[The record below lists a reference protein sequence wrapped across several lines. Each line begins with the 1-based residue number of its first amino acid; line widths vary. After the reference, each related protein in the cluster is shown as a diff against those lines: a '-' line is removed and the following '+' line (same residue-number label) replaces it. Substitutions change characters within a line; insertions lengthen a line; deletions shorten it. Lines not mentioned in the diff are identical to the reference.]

1 MNGQNEET
9 VQDLNESS
17 GSESGAEEGL
27 RVQESRPS
35 VRDIVLDCGV
45 LGADGSVYRKAT
57 ISKITGRDRK
67 EIGSREVLKNG
78 GKVISKLLF
87 NRLDSV
93 EGINLTKPDD
103 RDRVIKGLL
112 SADRSRLM
120 LELYRLSKNTETISA
135 TVVCP
140 SCEEEQELDFAI
152 HDFPLRPFRNYV
164 IDRQRNLFTFEVDV
178 AIPSGVK
185 AVFRYPNGYDEEAT
199 LPLLRVNPVE
209 ASHLMLSK
217 CLLKYDGREI
227 IERDFI
233 DNLNVDELDALSEAF
248 QEALPGIELSP
259 EMRCF
264 ACGKEANVRVDVT
277 DFFFG
282 TSKKPRSH

>member
-1 MNGQNEET
+1 MKPEEGTHQEGNDSPLAENE
-9 VQDLNESS
+9 Q
-17 GSESGAEEGL
+17 EEGL
-27 RVQESRPS
+27 RNQESRPS
-35 VRDIVLDCGV
+35 TRDIVLDCGV
-45 LGADGSVYRKAT
+45 LAADGTVHRNAT

-67 EIGSREVLKNG
+67 EIGSRETLKNAG
-78 GKVISKLLF
+78 RVISKLLF

-93 EGINLTKPDD
+93 EGLNLTRSED

-120 LELYRLSKNTETISA
+120 LELYRLSKNTDTISV
-135 TVVCP
+135 TVTCP

-164 IDRQRNLFTFEVDV
+164 IDRQKNLFTFETEVKGFDK
-178 AIPSGVK
+178 K

-209 ASHLMLSK
+209 ASHVMLSR
-217 CLLKYDGREI
+217 CVVKYAGREV

-248 QEALPGIELSP
+248 QEGLPGIELSP

-282 TSKKPRSH
+282 TSKKGRPR